1 MIQYSAISPPS
12 ILAIAMCLFISSNII
27 RGFLSSCYRFS
38 AQRFP
43 ASILVIAMCLFISS
57 NIIRESCLLAIDS
70 VLGVFPASILAIVM
84 CLFISSNIIRGFL
97 SSCYRF
103 STRRFPRRV
112 ISHPYCYVHYDV
124 LDTTCVIGCLMNDI
138 LILFLCLLSPMLFG
152 VFLIYFSLVF
162 ADFSASFPTSTKKTN
177 TTGA

>member
-1 MIQYSAISPPS
+1 M
-12 ILAIAMCLFISSNII
+12 
-27 RGFLSSCYRFS
+27 
-38 AQRFP
+38 
-43 ASILVIAMCLFISS
+43 
-57 NIIRESCLLAIDS
+57 
-70 VLGVFPASILAIVM
+70 LGDFPASILAIVM

-138 LILFLCLLSPMLFG
+138 LILFLCLLSRMLFG
-152 VFLIYFSLVF
+152 VFLTSFSSVLAYFPASFLSSKPLNRKTLKHLHFFFVYYPEYHSGLSYIF
-162 ADFSASFPTSTKKTN
+162 RFSARVFLQEFLFPQPSACAPQSPIKLLLPLSPQK
-177 TTGA
+177 